1 MNAFAKNLTKDVVF
15 DFLKGLLI
23 ASILSLG
30 MIVLF
35 AFCMKWFDLSD
46 VFIAPIVLGIKGLSV
61 FVGAMIAV
69 KGNSKGLFKGA
80 LFGVIYI
87 TFAFIIFAVLAGQMS
102 FSLSTFL
109 DVVFAALLGGL
120 VGIFKV
126 NRK

>member
-46 VFIAPIVLGIKGLSV
+46 VFIAPIVLGIM
-61 FVGAMIAV
+61 FPRQAIQYQT
-69 KGNSKGLFKGA
+69 NP
-80 LFGVIYI
+80 
-87 TFAFIIFAVLAGQMS
+87 
-102 FSLSTFL
+102 SLCP
-109 DVVFAALLGGL
+109 DQ
-120 VGIFKV
+120 
-126 NRK
+126 